1 MTTPSPSTTN
11 ALYHGTEYRNN
22 GNSEVLGCI
31 PDSVRRVLDIGCGAG
46 DNARILQARGCEVW
60 GVTLSEREAESSRP
74 FCHSVLVSNIEH
86 EDLAAPLGSFDAIIC
101 SHVMEHLVR
110 PDLALVRLQKHLA
123 PDGRIVIAVRLA
135 ARARL
140 KSAAHG
146 PDPLL
151 AAQHLGD
158 EVRVVGMGHD
168 PAATGAYAVPAI
180 QGVLEQKVPVFGICL
195 GHQLLGL
202 ASGARTVKMKFGHH
216 GANHPVMDLR
226 TRKVEITSQNHNFA
240 VQVPGA
246 GQGVPE
252 RPPVIDTTFGKVA
265 VTHVSLNDHSI
276 EGLACLDQ
284 PVFSVQYHPEAS
296 PGPHDSAYLF
306 NEFVQLMENAH
317 G

>member
-123 PDGRIVIAVRLA
+123 PDGRIVIAVPNMANWRIRMRLL
-135 ARARL
+135 RGDWSRQ
-140 KSAAHG
+140 KTG
-146 PDPLL
+146 PFDRT
-151 AAQHLGD
+151 HLQFWSHRTAPD
-158 EVRVVGMGHD
+158 M
-168 PAATGAYAVPAI
+168 ATGTGLVVQECRCVPTAVPIPLIRKLLPNSLKQFLDARVGGI
-180 QGVLEQKVPVFGICL
+180 WPNLFGWQVVLILQ
-195 GHQLLGL
+195 
-202 ASGARTVKMKFGHH
+202 R
-216 GANHPVMDLR
+216 
-226 TRKVEITSQNHNFA
+226 
-240 VQVPGA
+240 
-246 GQGVPE
+246 
-252 RPPVIDTTFGKVA
+252 
-265 VTHVSLNDHSI
+265 
-276 EGLACLDQ
+276 
-284 PVFSVQYHPEAS
+284 S
-296 PGPHDSAYLF
+296 PSAQAT
-306 NEFVQLMENAH
+306 ESSAD
-317 G
+317 